1 MSYRIEI
8 HPEARKEIMTLSGH
22 VRAQARQL
30 IRALEENPRPAR
42 AKELRGKP
50 NIYRIWLAGRWRIAY
65 EIDDD
70 LKRIRILRMRCK
82 EQIDYESLG
91 SSE

>member
-1 MSYRIEI
+1 MSYRIEVP
-8 HPEARKEIMTLSGH
+8 PEVRKEIKSLPGY

-30 IRALEENPRPAR
+30 VRALGDTPRPSR

-50 NIYRIWLAGRWRIAY
+50 NIYRIWLTGRWRIAY

-70 LKRIRILRMRCK
+70 LKRIRILRVRPK

-91 SSE
+91 LSE